1 MENKNITVSATITAP
16 IENVWNYWTLPE
28 HITQWYFASDDWHA
42 PHAENDFQVGGKFTT
57 RMEAKDGS
65 FGFDFNGIYDEIET
79 KELISYTM
87 EDGRKQVF
95 SFQKMETKLL
105 SPKRLKQKMK
115 IQSICSAQAGKLF

>member
-1 MENKNITVSATITAP
+1 MENKNITVIATITAP
-16 IENVWNYWTLPE
+16 IDKVWNYWTLPE

-42 PHAENDFQVGGKFTT
+42 PGAENDFQVGGKFTT

-65 FGFDFNGIYDEIET
+65 FGFDFNGIYDEIKT
-79 KELISYTM
+79 NELISYTWKM
-87 EDGRKQVF
+87 AEKQVF